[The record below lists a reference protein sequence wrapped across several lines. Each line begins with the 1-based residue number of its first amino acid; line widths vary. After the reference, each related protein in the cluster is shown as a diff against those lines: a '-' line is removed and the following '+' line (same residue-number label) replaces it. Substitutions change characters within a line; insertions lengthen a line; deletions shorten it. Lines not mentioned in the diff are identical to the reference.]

1 VHTARDDKKIMK
13 KSIGID
19 LGTTNSVVVIKDTSV
34 KIIRNNENE
43 ELTRSCVGI
52 RNEEILAGR
61 TAYQLI
67 KRDPINTILSVKRL
81 MGGAVNDKM
90 VQNMIK
96 SPYYKYGI
104 TSLKGG
110 TDDSV
115 AIVMAG
121 KQYTPEQISAEI
133 LKKLKADAEARLQDE
148 VTHAVITVP
157 AYFTEKQKNATKIA
171 AQLAG
176 LKVKKLLAEPTAA
189 AIAYGVDN
197 IRQGEAKTVLI
208 YDFGGGTF
216 DLSILNIVNGQ
227 YIEAGTGGDRWL
239 GGDDID
245 RKLQQLIINKAQKQY
260 GISDLQALIDH
271 LPDKKRYNF
280 EGEIKI
286 KTEEA
291 KIQLSSSQSA
301 PVIIDGIL
309 EDENGESIDIDVTIT
324 REEFEKVISPLI
336 ERSIDLIEELLKE
349 VRYDIS
355 MIDSILLVGGT
366 SCIPLVKQMLME
378 KFGVG
383 KVKISEKP
391 MLAVAEGAGILA
403 HRLGDEYE
411 KTAPVQSVVSEISYS
426 TNHNY
431 FIELREGFDRII
443 EKQMPLPYN
452 LVRTY
457 KTTMN
462 NQKIVKVSLYA
473 DVEDGRKEK
482 QTMGFFTIDN
492 DLPTGSEIV
501 FDITLGIEEGEIF
514 HIKAYPKMNKS
525 KEKSIVLG
533 RGYQDSK
540 ALEFISDSLEKMIN
554 SDYSE
559 KQRDFFIK
567 AVQKEIEKINSLNIN
582 AIDRKRWEQV
592 SANTFAAFEEAER
605 ITDDVND
612 EELTILFALIL
623 LNEYSDILG
632 AERAGKIQQVL
643 NLARNETDAQEKK
656 QELQLLKELTSEFTV
671 LITLF
676 TVKVAA
682 EQIMQ
687 YNSSDAN
694 KLSQM
699 HNQIVCCFREERI
712 NEVLTLL
719 KEALML
725 RDKYGISD
733 ISASIY
739 VTKNG
744 Y

>member
-1 VHTARDDKKIMK
+1 
-13 KSIGID
+13 
-19 LGTTNSVVVIKDTSV
+19 
-34 KIIRNNENE
+34 
-43 ELTRSCVGI
+43 
-52 RNEEILAGR
+52 
-61 TAYQLI
+61 
-67 KRDPINTILSVKRL
+67 
-81 MGGAVNDKM
+81 M

-96 SPYYKYGI
+96 SPYYKYCI
-104 TSLKGG
+104 TSLKSG
-110 TDDSV
+110 TDDAV
-115 AIVMAG
+115 AVIMGG
-121 KQYTPEQISAEI
+121 KQYTPEQISAEV
-133 LKKLKADAEARLQDE
+133 LKKLKVDAEARLQDE

-189 AIAYGVDN
+189 AIAYGVNN
-197 IRQGEAKTVLI
+197 IKQDEAKTVLI

-227 YIEAGTGGDRWL
+227 YMEAGTGVDRWL

-245 RKLQQLIINKAQKQY
+245 RKLQQLIINKVQEQN
-260 GISDLQALIDH
+260 GIRDLQELINN

-291 KIQLSSSQSA
+291 KIQLSSSRSA
-301 PVIIDGIL
+301 AIIIDGIL
-309 EDENGESIDIDVTIT
+309 EDENGDSIDVDITIT
-324 REEFEKVISPLI
+324 REEFEIAISPLI
-336 ERSIDLIEELLKE
+336 ERSIDLIEDLLKE

-366 SCIPLVKQMLME
+366 SCIPLVKQMLTE
-378 KFGVG
+378 KFGME
-383 KVKISEKP
+383 KIKISEKP

-411 KTAPVQSVVSEISYS
+411 KTEPVQSIVSEISYS

-443 EKQMPLPYN
+443 EKQMPLPFN

-457 KTTMN
+457 KTTMT
-462 NQKIVKVSLYA
+462 NQKIVKVNLYA
-473 DVEDGRKEK
+473 DVEDGKKEK
-482 QTMGFFTIDN
+482 QTMGFFTIDE
-492 DLPTGSEIV
+492 DLPIGSEIV

-514 HIKAYPKMNKS
+514 YIKAYPKMNKL

-582 AIDRKRWEQV
+582 SIDLQKWEQV
-592 SANTFAAFEEAER
+592 CASTFAAFEEAER
-605 ITDDVND
+605 ITDDVNE

-632 AERAGKIQQVL
+632 AEKTANIQQVL
-643 NLARNETDAQEKK
+643 NRTRNETNTPEKK
-656 QELQLLKELTSEFTV
+656 QELQQLKELTSEFTV

-676 TVKVAA
+676 TVKVAS
-682 EQIMQ
+682 EQVMQ
-687 YNSSDAN
+687 FNPSDAG
-694 KLSQM
+694 KLLQM
-699 HNQIVCCFREERI
+699 HNQIVSYFRQERI
-712 NEVLTLL
+712 NDVLTLL
-719 KEALML
+719 KEALIL
-725 RDKYGISD
+725 RDKYGIND

-739 VTKNG
+739 LSKNV